1 MRLVYFIYILYSEKL
16 NRFYVGTT
24 DDIARRIEEHN
35 NAFYSSSFTVNGI
48 PWILKLSFECQS
60 SEKAYK
66 IERFIK
72 KMKSKVFIEK
82 IIANDTILK
91 DIQDKF

>member
-1 MRLVYFIYILYSEKL
+1 MIYFIYILYSEKL

-24 DDIARRIEEHN
+24 DNVARRVEEHN
-35 NAFYSSSFTVNGI
+35 NALYSGAFTVNGI

-82 IIANDTILK
+82 IIANESILQ
-91 DIQDKF
+91 DIQNKL